1 MAQLPRTDIQFQ
13 TGIWWPYQKG
23 LQNGSW
29 HPVRELYT
37 VHDSFVPDRSMIGP
51 VHLEPGKLARVASP
65 ATEGLAGWFP
75 KSAIAAT
82 RYRTALMDRAAGT
95 ADPSVEHP
103 RHAHVH
109 VQKPVVARRKLRKAV
124 RRKRGFVA
132 RIQTTARPVTPS
144 AIRNVKRT
152 LPSIQRPVPE
162 NVRIAS
168 KRATGRVMA
177 PAVMGKG
184 WFSKF
189 KANARASQTLNGC
202 PCS

>member
-65 ATEGLAGWFP
+65 TTEGLAGGP
-75 KSAIAAT
+75 AAAIAAT

-95 ADPSVEHP
+95 ADPSVEPP
-103 RHAHVH
+103 RHIHVH
-109 VQKPVVARRKLRKAV
+109 AQKPMVARRKLRKAGRPTK
-124 RRKRGFVA
+124 RRLVA
-132 RIQTTARPVTPS
+132 RVRQVSARPVSPN

-168 KRATGRVMA
+168 KRATARVPVPGGA
-177 PAVMGKG
+177 AGGWNAV
-184 WFSKF
+184 
-189 KANARASQTLNGC
+189 QQTTLNGC